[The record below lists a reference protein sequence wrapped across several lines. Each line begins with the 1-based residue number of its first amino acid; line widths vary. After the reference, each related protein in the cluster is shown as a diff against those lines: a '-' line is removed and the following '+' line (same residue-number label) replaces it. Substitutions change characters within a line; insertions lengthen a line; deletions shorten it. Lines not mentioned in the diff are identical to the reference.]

1 MLISQENLN
10 GRLYLMNCVRFEV
23 WSFKSLSQMLFF
35 FFSLDPQEIVRRL
48 KCVHQRGTN
57 FNLIFHE
64 KKPTSDW
71 CLPLGLFKA
80 NAWNQAGLE
89 IGISSAVFAKVAKE
103 RPVGLSRLGWLG
115 SGSNL
120 NLAPVQKSNE
130 LKFLRNS
137 LEKQSPRW
145 YDRPWAPFFLSY

>member
-1 MLISQENLN
+1 
-10 GRLYLMNCVRFEV
+10 MNCVRFEV

-71 CLPLGLFKA
+71 CLPLGFFKA
-80 NAWNQAGLE
+80 NDEIKQGWKLE
-89 IGISSAVFAKVAKE
+89 F
-103 RPVGLSRLGWLG
+103 PVPFS
-115 SGSNL
+115 
-120 NLAPVQKSNE
+120 QK
-130 LKFLRNS
+130 
-137 LEKQSPRW
+137 
-145 YDRPWAPFFLSY
+145 